1 VTAAAVGSGAALR
14 SGVPVLVRH
23 RPGAEVSAVTVW
35 LRTGA
40 RDERAALGITHLL
53 EHVLMQAELPGR
65 GVRPVDAIEALGG
78 EANAVTSREYLML
91 YARVP
96 TDAAAEAAALLAES
110 LTNTAFP
117 ADVVA
122 AEARVVAEEL
132 RLAASEPDDV
142 VHDVFFRT
150 AFGAHPLGRPVGGSI
165 AAVSA
170 LQPADLL
177 AHQAEHVHAGRV
189 AVVVSGG
196 VPAEQVHRLF
206 EAGPLADLPPGPPPA
221 VDPAPPVVTPGRTD
235 HQLNTDSAA
244 LILGGAAVPLGDPR
258 HAGYDVLMELVA
270 GGNAALLVEEI
281 RSRRGLSYDV
291 WGYASGYRDAGVWRA
306 GMTTAPEQL
315 DEVVSLA
322 VGLLGEQIDRG
333 WTEAEVAAARRRVAG
348 QVQVDLESSLE
359 DATML
364 GAYALIGG
372 APEWTLRGYLDQI
385 AAVGAGDI
393 AACAA
398 GLLDGLVIA
407 TAGGPAGTADG
418 SGPVPG
424 SGVGVAAGPGLE
436 PGGR

>member
-1 VTAAAVGSGAALR
+1 VTVAAVGSGAALR

-65 GVRPVDAIEALGG
+65 GIRPVDAIEALGG

-96 TDAAAEAAALLAES
+96 TDAAGEAAALLAES

-122 AEARVVAEEL
+122 AERRVVREEL

-142 VHDVFFRT
+142 VHDVFFQT

-165 AAVSA
+165 ASVTA
-170 LQPADLL
+170 LRPADLV

-196 VPAEQVHRLF
+196 LPVERVHRLF
-206 EAGPLADLPPGPPPA
+206 ERGPLADLPPGPPPA
-221 VDPAPPVVTPGRTD
+221 VDPDPPVVTPGRAD
-235 HQLNTDSAA
+235 HRLNSDSAA
-244 LILGGAAVPLGDPR
+244 VILGGAAVPLGDPG
-258 HAGYDVLMELVA
+258 HAAYDVLMELVA

-291 WGYASGYRDAGVWRA
+291 WGYASGYRDTGVWRA
-306 GMTTAPEQL
+306 GVTTAPEQL
-315 DEVVSLA
+315 DEVLSLA
-322 VGLLGEQIDRG
+322 VRLLGEQIERG
-333 WTEAEVAAARRRVAG
+333 WTEAEVAGARQRVAG
-348 QVQVDLESSLE
+348 LVQLDLESSLE
-359 DATML
+359 DASML
-364 GAYALIGG
+364 GAHALIGDD
-372 APEWTLRGYLDQI
+372 PEWTLRGHLERV
-385 AAVGAGDI
+385 AAVTAGDV
-393 AACAA
+393 AGRAA

-407 TAGGPAGTADG
+407 TAGGPAGGTD
-418 SGPVPG
+418 S
-424 SGVGVAAGPGLE
+424 SQR
-436 PGGR
+436 GGR